1 MRVSRLVTIKAA
13 TAAINNGEKKMS
25 ATLYIH
31 IIHGARYECEII
43 DDESG
48 AYIGGLN
55 TNSINYAHEYAKG
68 SGLSVVHVK
77 NKMFP
82 FH

>member
-1 MRVSRLVTIKAA
+1 M
-13 TAAINNGEKKMS
+13 
-25 ATLYIH
+25 YIH
-31 IIHGARYECEII
+31 IVHGARYECEII

-48 AYIGGLN
+48 AYIGGVN
-55 TNSINYAHEYAKG
+55 TSSISYAHEYAKG
-68 SGLSVVHVK
+68 SGLNIVHVK

>member
-1 MRVSRLVTIKAA
+1 
-13 TAAINNGEKKMS
+13 MS
-25 ATLYIH
+25 ATMYIH
-31 IIHGARYECEII
+31 IIHGSRYECEIV

-48 AYIGGLN
+48 AYVGGIN

-68 SGLSVVHVK
+68 SGLNVVHVK
-77 NKMFP
+77 NSRFP

>member
-1 MRVSRLVTIKAA
+1 
-13 TAAINNGEKKMS
+13 MS
-25 ATLYIH
+25 ATMYIH
-31 IIHGARYECEII
+31 IVHGSRYECEIV

-48 AYIGGLN
+48 AYVGGLN

-68 SGLSVVHVK
+68 SGFSVVHVK
-77 NKMFP
+77 NSRFP